1 MWHVECALWLWWKIA
16 NRILFWLW
24 RSWDGGYV
32 ESTLWMDMVD
42 IRIFWNM
49 VDWMDDMVDWMD
61 DMVWK
66 DKWIEPT
73 SGMKTMAARLLSD
86 KIIVLKHIVLLVL
99 HTEWSRSGWPIILC
113 VNYYNYD
120 QLYIDENNGY
130 DLCEELTL
138 LQTRCPPSQACWTL
152 SCASSPFLTI
162 NIITM
167 LTITMLMMPISI
179 IPMRNYDSGWRWQW
193 GMRTHQSRQW
203 RGSQASDGVY
213 SQGGSVM
220 SPNINLLMS
229 LSIWYRVFF

>member
-1 MWHVECALWLWWKIA
+1 MV
-16 NRILFWLW
+16 
-24 RSWDGGYV
+24 DV

-99 HTEWSRSGWPIILC
+99 QTEWSRSGWPIIVC

-130 DLCEELTL
+130 FAL
-138 LQTRCPPSQACWTL
+138 W
-152 SCASSPFLTI
+152 
-162 NIITM
+162 
-167 LTITMLMMPISI
+167 
-179 IPMRNYDSGWRWQW
+179 
-193 GMRTHQSRQW
+193 RTHSTADAVSTVPSMLNLILCLFTIPDHHCHHNADDHNADDANFDNSNEKLWLWLKMAMKNENAPVSTMKGLTSIRWSLFPGWVCNVTKYQLVD
-203 RGSQASDGVY
+203 AFLNMF
-213 SQGGSVM
+213 SVIH
-220 SPNINLLMS
+220 PKDLS
-229 LSIWYRVFF
+229 L